1 MQKIG
6 GNNGIS
12 KRQLIVSALYF
23 IAIAYYAG
31 FVFWIMRTPEA
42 EIDIIDYIYT
52 HVNPFT
58 YGAYFLGFTMLVV
71 RKLWSNS
78 ISLVLICFA
87 YISTAILSLVS
98 IMGMTGW
105 RDTIIFLPH
114 LIIGIIYAVTALRR
128 NNES

>member
-6 GNNGIS
+6 GNNSIS
-12 KRQLIVSALYF
+12 KRQLIVAMLYF

-31 FVFWIMRTPEA
+31 VVFWIMRTPEA
-42 EIDIIDYIYT
+42 ETNIIDYIYI

-58 YGAYFLGFTMLVV
+58 YGAYFLGVTMLVV

-78 ISLVLICFA
+78 ITLVLICFA
-87 YISTAILSLVS
+87 YMSTVVLSLVS

-105 RDTIIFLPH
+105 KDAIVFLPH
-114 LIIGIIYAVTALRR
+114 LIIGIAYIITAFKR
-128 NNES
+128 NNE